1 MKKHI
6 ALICA
11 FFIAAVSVCTACKKN
26 KTTET
31 DSNHYV
37 QITESDRIF
46 ASDGKTDY
54 RIVIPEDASSEIKFA
69 ASEIAYFV
77 EQTTGVKMK
86 TTTDTQV
93 GTSAAQKLLSVGDT
107 KQAQT
112 AGISAPESEYGTE
125 GYVVK
130 TVDNAVF
137 FVGGGN
143 KGSLFSV
150 YEFVERVLGAKVYAK
165 DEIYLPHS
173 DVVKLPDM
181 DIREIPDIARRAP
194 GLNDIA
200 IDKTLRYRL
209 RTQMYNEG
217 WIYWSHSYF
226 RIIPPDVYMEKHPDW
241 FSPDGKQLCIS
252 NEEMTEEF
260 TKNVIALAEKDTE
273 SEYIMLGQQDGAN
286 MCRCPKC
293 SAEAEKYNYSG
304 LMMHFVNK
312 VAKAVGEWISVNQP
326 GRKLLL
332 GTFAYEDTEK
342 APVIYDEK
350 TDSYSPIDDT
360 VLPEPNV
367 ALMFAP
373 GRACYAHSFD
383 AECNAGVKNTIRGW
397 NAIFKKNILAWI
409 YNAQFGYYLLPFPNW
424 SSTVADYKILKDSGF
439 NFIYHQG
446 TRETTTG
453 ALSEMRL
460 YVQSKLMWNTDL
472 DSEALSDEFIDAYYK
487 DAAPMIRTYY
497 NLYRQNFALKER
509 DTNWHAY
516 CMTANAGLFMQ
527 ESVYPKGMLDR
538 MEELFEEAKIAIAIH
553 KDTDKS
559 LYETL
564 SMRVRKEQLTV
575 RFLYLTLYS
584 QYFTKI
590 QISEMI
596 DDFETVCNL
605 TGITQWAELGSGYEY
620 KTIVNLLADW
630 RRTLL

>member
-6 ALICA
+6 ALFCA
-11 FFIAAVSVCTACKKN
+11 LLIVVASLCTACGKEKVPEGN
-26 KTTET
+26 
-31 DSNHYV
+31 NHFV
-37 QITESDRIF
+37 QVTESENTF
-46 ASDGKTDY
+46 VSDGKTSY
-54 RIVIPEDASSEIKFA
+54 RIVIPENATSEIKFA
-69 ASEIAYFV
+69 ASEITYFV
-77 EQTTGVKMK
+77 DKTTGAKIK
-86 TTTDTQV
+86 TVVDAQL
-93 GTSAAQKLLSVGDT
+93 GTSSSQKLLSVGNT
-107 KQAQT
+107 KQAQA
-112 AGISAPESEYGTE
+112 AGISAPESEFGTE

-130 TVDNAVF
+130 TVGNTMF
-137 FVGGGN
+137 FLGGGD

-165 DEIYLPHS
+165 DEIVLPHK
-173 DVVKLPDM
+173 DAITLPNM

-209 RTQMYNEG
+209 RTQMYNDG

-226 RIIPPDVYMEKHPDW
+226 RIIPPDVYMEKHRDW
-241 FSPDGKQLCIS
+241 FSPDEKQLCIS
-252 NEEMTEEF
+252 NDEMCEEF
-260 TKNVIALAEKDTE
+260 IKNVIALAEKDVK

-286 MCRCPKC
+286 MCRCSRC

-312 VAKAVGEWISVNQP
+312 VAKAVGEWISINQP

-342 APVIYDEK
+342 APVKYDEK
-350 TDSYSPIDDT
+350 KDTYTPIDDT

-383 AECNAGVKNTIRGW
+383 AECNASVMSTIKGW
-397 NAIFKKNILAWI
+397 NAIFSTNILAWI

-424 SSTVADYKILKDSGF
+424 SSTAADYKILKESGF

-460 YVQSKLMWNTDL
+460 YVQSKLMWNTEL
-472 DSEALSDEFIDAYYK
+472 DSETLAEEFIDAYYK
-487 DAAPMIRTYY
+487 DAAPMIKTYY
-497 NLYRQNFALKER
+497 NLYRQNFALKESEG
-509 DTNWHAY
+509 NWHAY
-516 CMTANAGLFMQ
+516 CMTANANLFMQ

-538 MEELFEEAKIAIAIH
+538 MEELFEEAKVAASVH
-553 KDTDKS
+553 KDTDKA

-575 RFLYLTLYS
+575 RFLYLTLYP
-584 QYFTKI
+584 QYFTKA
-590 QISEMI
+590 QISDMI

-605 TGITQWAELGSGYEY
+605 SGITQWAELGSGYEY